1 MARFARLAKA
11 LLAGGVA
18 LACIGLGS
26 GPAHAAGPAYTALG
40 DSYTSGVGTRSYT
53 YDNSSCKRSNYA
65 YPVLD
70 SQRLELSL
78 TFAACSG
85 ARVPDVLNNQLGSLS
100 SGTRYVT
107 VMVGGNDAGFSSVI
121 TQCAKP
127 WPYTCWGDIDN
138 AQNYIRNTLPGSLD
152 GLYSKIR
159 SLAPNAKVT
168 VVGYPRIFNG
178 QQCNAGARISPDEQS
193 RLNETSDLLATTI
206 GGRASAH
213 GFGFV
218 DVRSAFTGHAVC
230 DNPEWIN
237 GLSNPVTES
246 YHPNTSGQAA
256 YANLVQGSLQ
266 G

>member
-1 MARFARLAKA
+1 MARFGRLTRV

-18 LACIGLGS
+18 LACVGLGS
-26 GPAHAAGPAYTALG
+26 APAHAAGPAYTALG
-40 DSYTSGVGTRSYT
+40 DSYTSGVGTRV
-53 YDNSSCKRSNYA
+53 YDYDSSSCKRSKQA

-70 SQRLELSL
+70 SQRLGLSL

-85 ARVPDVLNNQLGSLS
+85 ARVSDILNNQLGSLS
-100 SGTRYVT
+100 GSTRYVT

-127 WPYTCWGDIDN
+127 WPYTCWRDIDN

-152 GLYSKIR
+152 GLYNKIR
-159 SLAPNAKVT
+159 SLAPSAKVT

-178 QQCNAGARISPDEQS
+178 ETCNAGARISADEQS
-193 RLNETSDLLATTI
+193 RLNDTSNLLATTI
-206 GGRASAH
+206 SGRASAH

-218 DVRSAFTGHAVC
+218 DVRTAFNGHAVC
-230 DNPEWIN
+230 DDVEWIN

-246 YHPNTSGQAA
+246 YHPNSNGQVG